1 MVSSLSKHSDSQ
13 SVDDVECIGMKNID
27 LSTFLPCW
35 ASSVGIQHDGEKMAK
50 DSFMETLV
58 FVSTEH
64 QSCEKESKF
73 LFPMFPYRHLSSKL
87 SRDYTYSSISNLE

>member
-13 SVDDVECIGMKNID
+13 SVDDAECIGMKNID

-35 ASSVGIQHDGEKMAK
+35 ASSVGIQQDGDKMAK

-64 QSCEKESKF
+64 QSYEKESKF
-73 LFPMFPYRHLSSKL
+73 LFPGHLSSKL
-87 SRDYTYSSISNLE
+87 SRDYTYSSISKLE